1 MDPYNVLKE
10 PLSKRAVLKVDGLSQ
25 SRCRS
30 NPGDHKNWAVID
42 DSGHSGYFER
52 AFEYGPYNCRNLWVQ
67 WWLLEIIFVDQFTW
81 TLPIKVVQSFANACI
96 STHLSHIID
105 SINNSFLIS
114 WIFEVQYLRLSQI
127 APWLTRKLHKS
138 DLSGT
143 FIDSNKGPSA
153 ENCQKDKAYLE
164 SFLGL
169 FQALQQW

>member
-1 MDPYNVLKE
+1 MIVDIQVILNEHSNMVLITVE
-10 PLSKRAVLKVDGLSQ
+10 I
-25 SRCRS
+25 C
-30 NPGDHKNWAVID
+30 GDNGFQLV
-42 DSGHSGYFER
+42 R
-52 AFEYGPYNCRNLWVQ
+52 T
-67 WWLLEIIFVDQFTW
+67 IFVDQFTW

-143 FIDSNKGPSA
+143 FIDSNKGPFA
-153 ENCQKDKAYLE
+153 ENCPKEDDKAYLE